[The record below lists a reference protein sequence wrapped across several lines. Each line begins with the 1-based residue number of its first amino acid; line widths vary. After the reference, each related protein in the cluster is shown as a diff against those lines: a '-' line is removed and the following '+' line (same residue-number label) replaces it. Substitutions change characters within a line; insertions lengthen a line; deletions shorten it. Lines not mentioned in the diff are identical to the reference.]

1 MTGYPWLVL
10 IGITVAL
17 LFSWLLLIDAVARGR
32 PKGKTVQLA
41 AAYRRFS
48 SSGAL
53 PDHNRRVRLNLLV
66 LVLLVILT
74 AVGLWYLLSRGPGES
89 AVESTPSQRAAPE
102 SSSSRASP
110 SPAPASQSGSVEG
123 ESIQLEDSVDSAAP
137 FQPVQIRGTCHGGAD
152 TLLRVQRSEGGKWL
166 DFPIPT
172 KTDESGKF
180 TTYVEFGQ
188 PGRYSLRVLEPDS
201 GVTSKTF
208 VLVIKG

>member
-10 IGITVAL
+10 IGIAVAL

-74 AVGLWYLLSRGPGES
+74 VVGLWYLLSRGPGE
-89 AVESTPSQRAAPE
+89 APTQRAAPDG
-102 SSSSRASP
+102 SSSRASP
-110 SPAPASQSGSVEG
+110 SPAPAPQSGSVEG

-137 FQPVQIRGTCHGGAD
+137 FQPVQIRGTYHGGAD
-152 TLLRVQRSEGGKWL
+152 TLLRVQRSEGGNWL